1 MGLRVIFMGTP
12 NFAAKAL
19 ARLIESP
26 HEVVAV
32 YTQPPRPAGRGQ
44 DLRPSAVQEL
54 AEANAI
60 PVHVPKSLK
69 PPEAQNDFA
78 AVCKETRADIAV
90 VAAYGL
96 ILPAPVLAAPRL
108 GCINIHGSL
117 LPRWRGAAP
126 IQRAILAGDAETGIT
141 IMQMDEGLDTGAILC
156 REALAIGPATT
167 CVELHDR
174 LTVLGARMVVYA
186 LNGLEA
192 GILKAEPQPAD
203 GMTYAAKL
211 SREEGRLDWR
221 VPARALERQ
230 VRAFSP
236 WPGAWFELDDIRIK
250 VLEAQVMGDIKG
262 TVPGEVVDAKL
273 TICCGDAT
281 LRLLQV
287 QREGRQA
294 QNAGDFLCGFDIP
307 KGTRLALPEGEGP
320 EGDGPESDGPES
332 GPVS

>member
-12 NFAAKAL
+12 DFAAKAL

-44 DLRPSAVQEL
+44 DLRPSPVQEL
-54 AEANAI
+54 ATAGGI
-60 PVHVPKSLK
+60 PVHSPKSLK
-69 PPEAQNDFA
+69 SAEAQNEFA
-78 AVCKETRADIAV
+78 EICRETRADIAV

-126 IQRAILAGDAETGIT
+126 IQRAILAGDTETGIT
-141 IMQMDEGLDTGAILC
+141 IMEMDAGLDTGAILC
-156 REALAIGPATT
+156 SEAIPIGPGTT

-192 GILKAEPQPAD
+192 GIMQAEPQPAD

-221 VPARALERQ
+221 LPARVLERQ

-236 WPGAWFELDDIRIK
+236 WPGAWFEQGGTRIK
-250 VLEAQVMGDIKG
+250 VIEAQVLGDIKG
-262 TVPGEVVDAKL
+262 AVPGEVVDAKL
-273 TICCGDAT
+273 TICCDDAT
-281 LRLLQV
+281 LRLLEV

-294 QNAGDFLCGFDIP
+294 QNAGDFLRGFDIP
-307 KGTRLALPEGEGP
+307 KGTQLALPEGDILKIEDRL
-320 EGDGPESDGPES
+320 EGDPAP
-332 GPVS
+332 